1 VDIGASFLRR
11 VGNVSDEELVSLYAH
26 SSCLAI
32 PSLHEGFGLPALEA
46 MAAGTAVVAANVA
59 ALPDV
64 TGGAAVMV
72 DPLDPTDIAN
82 GLERAITE
90 RDSFIDRGRR
100 RAAEFTWER
109 TAALTADVYR
119 ELV

>member
-1 VDIGASFLRR
+1 M
-11 VGNVSDEELVSLYAH
+11 
-26 SSCLAI
+26 
-32 PSLHEGFGLPALEA
+32 EA

-64 TGGAAVMV
+64 TGGAAVLV
-72 DPLDPTDIAN
+72 DPLDPADIAD

-90 RDSFIDRGRR
+90 RGRLVELGRR
-100 RAAEFTWER
+100 RVAEFTWHR
-109 TAALTADVYR
+109 TAAMTADVYR

>member
-1 VDIGASFLRR
+1 M
-11 VGNVSDEELVSLYAH
+11 
-26 SSCLAI
+26 
-32 PSLHEGFGLPALEA
+32 EA

-64 TGGAAVMV
+64 TGGAAVLV
-72 DPLDPTDIAN
+72 DPLDPESIAD
-82 GLERAITE
+82 GLDQAITE
-90 RDSFIDRGRR
+90 RDSLVARGRKR
-100 RAAEFTWER
+100 VADFTWQR